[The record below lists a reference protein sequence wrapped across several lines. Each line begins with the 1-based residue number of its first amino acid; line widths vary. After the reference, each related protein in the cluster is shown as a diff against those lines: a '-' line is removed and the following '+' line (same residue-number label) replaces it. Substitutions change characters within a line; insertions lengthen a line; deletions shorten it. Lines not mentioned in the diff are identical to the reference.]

1 MKYAQKSI
9 LKSFIASESVYVA
22 LPTGNGS
29 TGAI

>member
-1 MKYAQKSI
+1 MKYAEESLLQT
-9 LKSFIASESVYVA
+9 FQASKNNYVA